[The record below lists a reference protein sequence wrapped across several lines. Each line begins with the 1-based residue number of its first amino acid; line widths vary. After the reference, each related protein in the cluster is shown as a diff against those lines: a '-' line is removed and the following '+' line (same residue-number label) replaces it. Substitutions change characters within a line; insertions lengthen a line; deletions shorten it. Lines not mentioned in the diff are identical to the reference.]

1 MHTVSVSPWLLTD
14 DPPPWRFSTP
24 FRRLTRTQ
32 IHLNAATFLP
42 RHTGNVIL
50 FFAWGLKHMIA
61 GMVLFSATVGLV
73 VMTAAVALSVPM
85 WVALAGYPVVCSLT
99 LTLAATLSALRPTR
113 APQTVQMLH
122 PQA

>member
-1 MHTVSVSPWLLTD
+1 
-14 DPPPWRFSTP
+14 
-24 FRRLTRTQ
+24 
-32 IHLNAATFLP
+32 
-42 RHTGNVIL
+42 
-50 FFAWGLKHMIA
+50 MIA

-85 WVALAGYPVVCSLT
+85 WIALAGYPVVCSLT

-113 APQTVQMLH
+113 APQTVQMLR